1 MKRLNLLF
9 AKVMLCGSIITL
21 GLGVPE
27 VYAQEAKPVKILFLL
42 DGSSSMLDDWQ
53 PGKQRFEVAGQLIT
67 AIVDS
72 IQRVNPDVQFALRVF
87 GHQYTVQQ
95 NNCFD
100 TRLEVPYNRQNLNQI
115 RARLKYISP
124 RGVSPIA
131 YSLKLTAE
139 ENFVQSDRNAYSIIL
154 VTDGGESCGG
164 NMCEVI
170 NKLLGDKIAFKPYI
184 LSLIDNT
191 DLRKEYDCF
200 GKFLGVPKPED
211 IVPAIKTIIDDNR
224 LMFEKNDGTFAVTKN
239 EPKPIPVMDTPVKK
253 ETPPEP
259 PVVAS
264 KEVVSLIGYDFRR
277 SIRKIATRKIN
288 IPGRKTQPRMPV
300 KLVFTEDVPEVVVPP
315 REKITSISTVKHTKI
330 KFTKIFVYP
339 EIVPLKKVAK
349 VVKVKFMEEEPA
361 PVAVVPK
368 PVPQEPKPTPK
379 PKPAPGNTKP
389 KPAMPTGTVKQE
401 DAPVKQ
407 AEAVKSEDTKV
418 LVYFTDGK
426 GKYYKAE
433 PKIDFVNVST
443 GKVAQSSYR
452 FIDKRTGTPDPIK
465 ITPGTYRIT
474 RAGSSFRSAVITVE
488 PNTTSRIDILVSKGS
503 IRFQYKDNPN
513 RPVSEYTA
521 RINQSVAGGPLFTQR
536 CDEILEYDPGQ
547 YNILINTLPPTTAS
561 LPELKFGE
569 TTVIDIKENGTL
581 AIGNSFKGVVQ
592 LWSLVGA
599 NYEPFYDFRL
609 NGNPADQKLDLLPGS
624 YKVFF
629 FKDGKEQE
637 MKFQIKSNEETS
649 LTL

>member
-9 AKVMLCGSIITL
+9 AKVMLCGSITL
-21 GLGVPE
+21 GLGMHNAR
-27 VYAQEAKPVKILFLL
+27 AQEAKPVKILFLL

-100 TRLEVPYNRQNLNQI
+100 TKLEVPYNRGNLNQI
-115 RARLKYISP
+115 RARLKYINP

-139 ENFVQSDRNAYSIIL
+139 ENFIQSDRNAYSIIL

-164 NMCEVI
+164 NMCDVI
-170 NKLLGDKIAFKPYI
+170 TKLLGNKIAFKPYI

-200 GKFLGVPKPED
+200 GKFLAVPKPGD
-211 IVPAIKTIIDDNR
+211 MAPAIKTIIDDNR
-224 LMFEKNDGTFAVTKN
+224 LMFERNDGTFAVTKN
-239 EPKPIPVMDTPVKK
+239 EPKPVPVIDTPIKK

-264 KEVVSLIGYDFRR
+264 KEVVRLIGYDFKR
-277 SIRKIATRKIN
+277 SLRKIATRKIN
-288 IPGRKTQPRMPV
+288 PPGRTTKPRMPV
-300 KLVFTEDVPEVVVPP
+300 KLVFTEEVPEVVVPQ

-330 KFTKIFVYP
+330 RFTKIFVYP

-349 VVKVKFMEEEPA
+349 VVKVKFMEDEPA

-368 PVPQEPKPTPK
+368 PVPKETRPKETPSK
-379 PKPAPGNTKP
+379 PKPV
-389 KPAMPTGTVKQE
+389 MPTGTTKQE

-407 AEAVKSEDTKV
+407 AETVKSEDTKV

-433 PKIDFVNVST
+433 PKIDFVNVAT
-443 GKVAQSSYR
+443 GKVSQSNYR

-465 ITPGTYRIT
+465 IEPGTYRIT

-503 IRFQYKDNPN
+503 IRFQYQNNPN

-547 YNILINTLPPTTAS
+547 YNIVINTLPPTTAS

-609 NGNPADQKLDLLPGS
+609 NGNPAEQKLDLLPGS

-637 MKFQIKSNEETS
+637 MKFKIKSNEETS

>member
-9 AKVMLCGSIITL
+9 AKVMLCGSIAL
-21 GLGVPE
+21 GLVAPE
-27 VYAQEAKPVKILFLL
+27 AHAQQTKPVKILFLL

-72 IQRVNPDVQFALRVF
+72 IQRVNPDVEFALRVF

-100 TRLEVPYNRQNLNQI
+100 TKLEVPYNRQNLHQI

-139 ENFVQSDRNAYSIIL
+139 ENFVRSDRYAYSIIL
-154 VTDGGESCGG
+154 LTDGGESCGG

-170 NKLLGDKIAFKPYI
+170 NSLLGSKIAFKPYI

-200 GKFLGVPKPED
+200 GKFLGVPRPED
-211 IVPAIKTIIDDNR
+211 MAPAIKTIIDDNR
-224 LMFEKNDGTFAVTKN
+224 LMFERNDGTFARTKN
-239 EPKPIPVMDTPVKK
+239 EPKADPVPEVPVKK
-253 ETPPEP
+253 EIPPEPEP
-259 PVVAS
+259 PVVS
-264 KEVVSLIGYDFRR
+264 KDVVGLIGYDFKR

-288 IPGRKTQPRMPV
+288 VPARAYIPRMPV
-300 KLVFTEDVPEVVVPP
+300 KMVFTEDEPEVAVPV

-339 EIVPLKKVAK
+339 DIVPTKQVAK
-349 VVKVKFMEEEPA
+349 VVKVKFMEDEPI
-361 PVAVVPK
+361 PVPEAVVPK
-368 PVPQEPKPTPK
+368 PVPKETKPTVNTPK
-379 PKPAPGNTKP
+379 PKPEL
-389 KPAMPTGTVKQE
+389 PTGTVKQE

-407 AEAVKSEDTKV
+407 TETVKSEDTKV

-426 GKYYKAE
+426 GKYYRTE
-433 PKIDFVNVST
+433 PKIDFVNVAT
-443 GKVAQSSYR
+443 GKVAQSNYR
-452 FIDKRTGTPDPIK
+452 FIDKRTGVPDPIK
-465 ITPGTYRIT
+465 IAPGTYRIS
-474 RAGSSFRSAVITVE
+474 RAGSSFRSAVITIE
-488 PNTTSRIDILVSKGS
+488 PNTTGRIDVLVNKGS
-503 IRFQYKDNPN
+503 IRFQYRGNPK

-536 CDEILEYDPGQ
+536 CDEVLEYDPGQ
-547 YNILINTLPPTTAS
+547 YNIQINTLPPTTAS

-569 TTVIDIKENGTL
+569 VTVIDIEENGTL
-581 AIGNSFKGVVQ
+581 AIENNFKGIVQ

-599 NYEPFYDFRL
+599 NYEPFYDFKL
-609 NGNPADQKLDLLPGS
+609 NGNPAEQKLELLPGT

-637 MKFQIKSNEETS
+637 MKFQIKSNAETL

>member
-9 AKVMLCGSIITL
+9 AKVMLCGSIAL
-21 GLGVPE
+21 GLGIHNAR
-27 VYAQEAKPVKILFLL
+27 AQEAKPVKILFLL

-53 PGKQRFEVAGQLIT
+53 PGKQRFEVAGELIT

-72 IQRVNPDVQFALRVF
+72 IQRVNPEVQFALRVF

-100 TRLEVPYNRQNLNQI
+100 TKLEVPYNRGNLNQI

-131 YSLKLTAE
+131 YALRLTAE

-164 NMCEVI
+164 NMCDVI
-170 NKLLGDKIAFKPYI
+170 TKLLGNKIAFKPYI
-184 LSLIDNT
+184 LSLIDNAE
-191 DLRKEYDCF
+191 LRKEYDCF
-200 GKFLGVPKPED
+200 GKFLAVPKPGD
-211 IVPAIKTIIDDNR
+211 MSPAIKTIIDDNR
-224 LMFEKNDGTFAVTKN
+224 LMFERNDGTFAVTKN
-239 EPKPIPVMDTPVKK
+239 EPKQVPVADTPVSN

-264 KEVVSLIGYDFRR
+264 KEVVRLIGYDFRR
-277 SIRKIATRKIN
+277 PLRKIAVRKVN
-288 IPGRKTQPRMPV
+288 TPGRITTPRMPV
-300 KLVFTEDVPEVVVPP
+300 KLVFTEEEPQVIVPQ
-315 REKITSISTVKHTKI
+315 REKIPSVSTVKYTKI

-339 EIVPLKKVAK
+339 EIVPIKKVAK
-349 VVKVKFMEEEPA
+349 VVKVKFMEDE
-361 PVAVVPK
+361 PVAVVVVPK
-368 PVPQEPKPTPK
+368 QEPKQTP
-379 PKPAPGNTKP
+379 PKETPSKETPP
-389 KPAMPTGTVKQE
+389 KKQPVMPTGTVKQE

-407 AEAVKSEDTKV
+407 AETVKSEDTKV

-433 PKIDFVNVST
+433 PKIDFVNVAT
-443 GKVAQSSYR
+443 GKVSQSNYR

-465 ITPGTYRIT
+465 IAPGTYRIT

-503 IRFQYKDNPN
+503 IRFQYQNNPN
-513 RPVSEYTA
+513 RPVTEYTA

-547 YNILINTLPPTTAS
+547 YNIVINTLPPTTAS

-581 AIGNSFKGVVQ
+581 VIGNSFKGIVQ

-609 NGNPADQKLDLLPGS
+609 NGNPADQKLGLLPGS

-637 MKFQIKSNEETS
+637 MKFKINSNEETS

>member
-1 MKRLNLLF
+1 VKRLNLLF
-9 AKVMLCGSIITL
+9 AKVMLCGSITL
-21 GLGVPE
+21 GLGMHNAR
-27 VYAQEAKPVKILFLL
+27 AQEAKPVKILFLL

-100 TRLEVPYNRQNLNQI
+100 TKLEVPYNRGNLNQI
-115 RARLKYISP
+115 RARLKYINP

-139 ENFVQSDRNAYSIIL
+139 ENFIQSDRNAYSIIL

-164 NMCEVI
+164 NMCDVI
-170 NKLLGDKIAFKPYI
+170 TKLLGNKIAFKPYI

-200 GKFLGVPKPED
+200 GKFLAVPKPGD
-211 IVPAIKTIIDDNR
+211 MAPAIKTIIDDNR
-224 LMFEKNDGTFAVTKN
+224 LMFERNDGTFAVTKN
-239 EPKPIPVMDTPVKK
+239 EPKPVPVIDTPIKK

-264 KEVVSLIGYDFRR
+264 KEVVRLIGYDFKR
-277 SIRKIATRKIN
+277 SLRKIATRKIN
-288 IPGRKTQPRMPV
+288 PPGRTTKPRMPV
-300 KLVFTEDVPEVVVPP
+300 KLVFTEEVPEVVVPQ

-330 KFTKIFVYP
+330 RFTKIFVYP

-349 VVKVKFMEEEPA
+349 VVKVKFMEDEPA

-368 PVPQEPKPTPK
+368 PVPKETRPKETPSK
-379 PKPAPGNTKP
+379 PKPV
-389 KPAMPTGTVKQE
+389 MPTGTTKQE

-407 AEAVKSEDTKV
+407 AETVKSEDTKV

-433 PKIDFVNVST
+433 PKIDFVNVAT
-443 GKVAQSSYR
+443 GKVSQSNYR

-465 ITPGTYRIT
+465 IEPGTYRIT

-503 IRFQYKDNPN
+503 IRFQYQNNPN

-547 YNILINTLPPTTAS
+547 YNIVINTLPPTTAS

-609 NGNPADQKLDLLPGS
+609 NGNPAEQKLDLLPGS

-637 MKFQIKSNEETS
+637 MKFKIKSNEETS

>member
-9 AKVMLCGSIITL
+9 AKVMLCGSIAL
-21 GLGVPE
+21 GLVAPKAH
-27 VYAQEAKPVKILFLL
+27 AQQAKPVKILFLL

-72 IQRVNPDVQFALRVF
+72 IQRVNPDVEFALRVF

-100 TRLEVPYNRQNLNQI
+100 TKLEVPYNRQNLHQI

-139 ENFVQSDRNAYSIIL
+139 ENFVRSDRYAYSIIL
-154 VTDGGESCGG
+154 LTDGGESCGG
-164 NMCEVI
+164 NMCDVI
-170 NKLLGDKIAFKPYI
+170 NSLLGNKIAFKPYI

-211 IVPAIKTIIDDNR
+211 MAPAIKTIIDDNR
-224 LMFEKNDGTFAVTKN
+224 LMFERNDGTFALTKN
-239 EPKPIPVMDTPVKK
+239 EPKATPEPVVPVKK

-259 PVVAS
+259 PVVS
-264 KEVVSLIGYDFRR
+264 KDVVGLIGYDFKR

-288 IPGRKTQPRMPV
+288 VPARNYIPRMPV
-300 KLVFTEDVPEVVVPP
+300 KMVFTEDVPEVVVPA

-339 EIVPLKKVAK
+339 DVVPTKQVAK
-349 VVKVKFMEEEPA
+349 VVKVKFMEDEPA

-368 PVPQEPKPTPK
+368 PVPKETKPTVTPK
-379 PKPAPGNTKP
+379 PKPEIP
-389 KPAMPTGTVKQE
+389 KSTVKQE

-407 AEAVKSEDTKV
+407 TETVKSEDTKV

-426 GKYYKAE
+426 GKYYRTE
-433 PKIDFVNVST
+433 PKIDFVNVAT
-443 GKVAQSSYR
+443 GKVAQSNYR
-452 FIDKRTGTPDPIK
+452 FIDKRTGVPDPIK
-465 ITPGTYRIT
+465 IAPGTYRIS
-474 RAGSSFRSAVITVE
+474 RAGSSFRSAVITIE
-488 PNTTSRIDILVSKGS
+488 SNTTGRIDVLVNKGS
-503 IRFQYKDNPN
+503 IRFQYRGNPK

-536 CDEILEYDPGQ
+536 CDEVLEYDPGQ
-547 YNILINTLPPTTAS
+547 YNIQINTLPPTTAS

-569 TTVIDIKENGTL
+569 VTVIDIEENGTL
-581 AIGNSFKGVVQ
+581 AIENNFRGIVQ

-609 NGNPADQKLDLLPGS
+609 NGNPADQKLELLPGT

-637 MKFQIKSNEETS
+637 MKFQIKSNAETL

>member
-9 AKVMLCGSIITL
+9 AKVMLCGSITL
-21 GLGVPE
+21 GLVVPKAH
-27 VYAQEAKPVKILFLL
+27 AQQTKPVKILFLL

-72 IQRVNPDVQFALRVF
+72 IQRVNPDVEFALRVF

-100 TRLEVPYNRQNLNQI
+100 TKLEVPYSRQNLHQI

-139 ENFVQSDRNAYSIIL
+139 ENFVRSDRYAYSIIL
-154 VTDGGESCGG
+154 LTDGGESCGG

-170 NKLLGDKIAFKPYI
+170 NSLLGNKIAFKPYI

-200 GKFLGVPKPED
+200 GKFLGVPRPED
-211 IVPAIKTIIDDNR
+211 MAPAIKTIIDDNR
-224 LMFEKNDGTFAVTKN
+224 LMFERNDGTFARTKN
-239 EPKPIPVMDTPVKK
+239 EPKAAPAPVPEVPVKK

-259 PVVAS
+259 EPA
-264 KEVVSLIGYDFRR
+264 VVSKDVVGLIGYDFKR
-277 SIRKIATRKIN
+277 SIRKIATRRIN
-288 IPGRKTQPRMPV
+288 APGRTYIPRLPV
-300 KLVFTEDVPEVVVPP
+300 KMVFTEDEPEVVVPQ

-339 EIVPLKKVAK
+339 DIVPTKQVAK
-349 VVKVKFMEEEPA
+349 VVKVKFMEDEPV
-361 PVAVVPK
+361 PVAVVPR
-368 PVPQEPKPTPK
+368 PVPQETKPTVTTPK
-379 PKPAPGNTKP
+379 PKPQL
-389 KPAMPTGTVKQE
+389 PTNTVKQE

-407 AEAVKSEDTKV
+407 TETVKSEDTKV

-426 GKYYKAE
+426 GKYYRTE
-433 PKIDFVNVST
+433 PKIDFVNVAT
-443 GKVAQSSYR
+443 GKVAQSNYR
-452 FIDKRTGTPDPIK
+452 FIDKRTGVPDPIK
-465 ITPGTYRIT
+465 IAPGTYRIS
-474 RAGSSFRSAVITVE
+474 RAGSSFRSAVITIE
-488 PNTTSRIDILVSKGS
+488 PNTTGRIDVLVNKGS
-503 IRFQYKDNPN
+503 IRFQYKGNPK

-536 CDEILEYDPGQ
+536 CDEVLEYDPGQ
-547 YNILINTLPPTTAS
+547 YNIQINTLPPTTAS

-569 TTVIDIKENGTL
+569 VTVIDIEENGTL
-581 AIGNSFKGVVQ
+581 AIGNNFKGIVQ

-609 NGNPADQKLDLLPGS
+609 SGNPADQKLELLPGT

-629 FKDGKEQE
+629 FKDGKDQE
-637 MKFQIKSNEETS
+637 MKFQIKSNAETL

>member
-1 MKRLNLLF
+1 VKRLNLLF

-21 GLGVPE
+21 GLGVSKTH
-27 VYAQEAKPVKILFLL
+27 AQDTKPVKILFLL

-100 TRLEVPYNRQNLNQI
+100 TKLEVPYNRGNLQQI
-115 RARLKYISP
+115 RSRLKYISP

-154 VTDGGESCGG
+154 LTDGGESCGG

-170 NKLLGDKIAFKPYI
+170 NKLLGNKIAFKPYI
-184 LSLIDNT
+184 LSLIDNI

-200 GKFLGVPKPED
+200 GKFLAVPKPED
-211 IVPAIKTIIDDNR
+211 MVPAIKTIIDDNR

-239 EPKPIPVMDTPVKK
+239 EPKPIPTPTPVMDTPVKK
-253 ETPPEP
+253 EIAPEP
-259 PVVAS
+259 PAVVS
-264 KEVVSLIGYDFRR
+264 KEVVRLIGYDFKRPL
-277 SIRKIATRKIN
+277 RKIATKKIN
-288 IPGRKTQPRMPV
+288 LSPRTYVPRKPV
-300 KLVFTEDVPEVVVPP
+300 RVVFTEEVPEVPVPP
-315 REKITSISTVKHTKI
+315 REKLSSISTVKHTKI
-330 KFTKIFVYP
+330 RFTKIFVYP

-349 VVKVKFMEEEPA
+349 VMKVKFMEEEPAPA

-379 PKPAPGNTKP
+379 PKPAPALPSGS
-389 KPAMPTGTVKQE
+389 VKQE

-407 AEAVKSEDTKV
+407 AETVKSEDTKI

-433 PKIDFVNVST
+433 PKIDFVNVTT
-443 GKVAQSSYR
+443 GKVAQSNYR

-465 ITPGTYRIT
+465 IAPGTYRIT
-474 RAGSSFRSAVITVE
+474 RAGSSFRSAVITIE
-488 PNTTSRIDILVSKGS
+488 PNTTGRIDVLVSKGS
-503 IRFQYKDNPN
+503 IRFQYKDNPS

-581 AIGNSFKGVVQ
+581 AIGNGFKGVVQ
-592 LWSLVGA
+592 LWSLVGG

-609 NGNPADQKLDLLPGS
+609 NGNPADQKLGLLPGS